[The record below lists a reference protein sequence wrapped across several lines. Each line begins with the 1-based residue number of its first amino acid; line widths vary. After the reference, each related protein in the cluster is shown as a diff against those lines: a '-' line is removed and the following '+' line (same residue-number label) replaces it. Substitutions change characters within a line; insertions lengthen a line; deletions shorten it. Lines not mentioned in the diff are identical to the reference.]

1 MIYLQMDIL
10 IFYKGYL
17 FLCPNFIWNANFLY
31 IVIIIV
37 KFYKLMLEVF

>member
-1 MIYLQMDIL
+1 MDIL

-17 FLCPNFIWNANFLY
+17 FLCPNIIWNVNFLY

-37 KFYKLMLEVF
+37 KFYKLIFGIF